1 MAEPLGVLIGKGIHR
16 SLKVAMQL
24 EKVVKKAYG
33 MLAFIGRGIEFKNW
47 QVMLQLYIT
56 LGRTWNIVFNSGR
69 HTTRRMWRLWRGY
82 RKDLPGCCL
91 VWRALL

>member
-47 QVMLQLYIT
+47 QVMVQLY
-56 LGRTWNIVFNSGR
+56 RT
-69 HTTRRMWRLWRGY
+69 
-82 RKDLPGCCL
+82 
-91 VWRALL
+91 